1 MQTTVELP
9 QVQFSDKDVDE
20 NECETLG
27 RRRAEKVYSD
37 LSDSSRR

>member
-1 MQTTVELP
+1 MIQAYDYWQNREI
-9 QVQFSDKDVDE
+9 KYGRDVPT
-20 NECETLG
+20 ETLG